1 MYFNKGD
8 VNVTDLISE
17 NLQQRP
23 GLVVDGAMA
32 TELEKLGVDTDNDLW
47 SATALIE
54 NPEAILAVH
63 KSFFQAGAD
72 VATTNTYQA
81 NVKKFM
87 KMGMSKKASQELIIK
102 AVQLADQA
110 RKEYFD
116 SLSASERNKRAKY
129 PLVAGSIGP
138 YGAYLA
144 DGSEYRGDYQL
155 SEKEFMDFH
164 QSRMSLL
171 DQAGVDLFAFETQ
184 PSFSESKALVNLL
197 KREFPRQTAW
207 LSFSIKDPETLCD
220 GTPLKDAVKYFN
232 VFDQV
237 AAIGVN
243 CTTLENIDQAVVNI
257 RAVTDKPIVVYPNN
271 GDIYDPASKTWT
283 KTPQKDDFSDLTPQ
297 WLADGA
303 DLIGG
308 CCRTTPDDIKSIAKF
323 INK

>member
-1 MYFNKGD
+1 M
-8 VNVTDLISE
+8 TDLISE

-32 TELEKLGVDTDNDLW
+32 TELEKLGVNTDNDLW

-72 VATTNTYQA
+72 IAITNTYQA

-87 KMGMSKKASQELIIK
+87 KMGLSKKASQDLIIK
-102 AVQLADQA
+102 AVQIADQA
-110 RKEYFD
+110 RDEYYGT
-116 SLSASERNKRAKY
+116 LSEDERKKRAKH
-129 PLVAGSIGP
+129 PLIAGSVGP

-155 SEKEFMDFH
+155 TEQEFMDFH
-164 QSRMSLL
+164 QTRMELL
-171 DQAGVDLFAFETQ
+171 DEAGIDLFAFETQ
-184 PSFSESKALVNLL
+184 PSFAESKALVNLL
-197 KREFPRQTAW
+197 KRDFPKQTAW

-220 GTPLKDAVKYFN
+220 GTPLQDAVKYFN

-243 CTTLENIDQAVVNI
+243 CTTLENIDQAVKNI

-271 GDIYDPASKTWT
+271 GDIYDPVTKTWT
-283 KTPQKDDFSDLTPQ
+283 KNPQDDDFAELTPK
-297 WLADGA
+297 WIASGA

-308 CCRTTPDDIKSIAKF
+308 CCRTTPADIKEIANF